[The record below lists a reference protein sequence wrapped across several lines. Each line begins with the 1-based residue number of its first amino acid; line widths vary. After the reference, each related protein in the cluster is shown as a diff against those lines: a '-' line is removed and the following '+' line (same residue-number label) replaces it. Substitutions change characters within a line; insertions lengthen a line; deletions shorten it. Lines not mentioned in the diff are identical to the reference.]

1 MQPPFQQFTSS
12 LCSMFLQNPHHCLK
26 LHACC
31 VLSCFSCV
39 QLSATPWTIA
49 RQAPLSMGFSR
60 QEYWSGLPGTPPR
73 DRHDPGI
80 EFTSLHLLYW
90 QMDSL
95 PLSHMRSPI
104 LSMKVKES
112 EGAQSCLTLCDPID
126 CSLPYTVAYNR
137 L

>member
-1 MQPPFQQFTSS
+1 M
-12 LCSMFLQNPHHCLK
+12 
-26 LHACC
+26 
-31 VLSCFSCV
+31 
-39 QLSATPWTIA
+39 TPWAVA

-90 QMDSL
+90 QVDSL
-95 PLSHMRSPI
+95 PLSHLRSPI
-104 LSMKVKES
+104 LSMKVKDS

-126 CSLPYTVAYNR
+126 CSLPDSSVHGVLQARILEWVAISFSKKRDEKDSYHLNYI
-137 L
+137 